1 MNTSS
6 SDRCTRIS
14 PSAVL
19 DDRLHGKDLE
29 WARDHLLRCES
40 CRERVEDFREMMMR
54 VGRLPSAP
62 IGAVAMDQAFAASVP
77 ERIRAGASPARIF
90 DLQPSPIDVAPEP
103 ILDLP
108 PQPVRPEVTNVRD
121 LLSDLEREIFRDE
134 PQQDHPTAMTPT
146 AGATTLPAGQ
156 PVELVAAGEAAI
168 PAEPMLLTPAPPE
181 ILGPDLREVPLDSRS
196 APPAMPQE
204 DLFDV
209 ARIDALPPPERVAEQ
224 EEPTVPAF
232 VAASGPVPDAAAFM
246 ETPAWTDDA
255 GSETAIADAPATPR
269 PPRHPDTVMR
279 LAVGLGAAACVLLA
293 AFLYE
298 GGLLSRGTHK
308 TSATGPVAAATAT
321 ARSLPAASAPPSA
334 IVSPSPPLAPVLFR
348 LGNGATGGTVYRIR
362 PGTAVAGYTRLVFDI
377 RNSGLPAMVITQP
390 DALHI
395 AITFRGT
402 SGVGVPVKGIRSFQV
417 AAVEPAVQQ
426 GPDLVITVDL
436 ARPDR
441 VTAFTLPAAGAY
453 SSRLVVDLHTS

>member
-1 MNTSS
+1 
-6 SDRCTRIS
+6 
-14 PSAVL
+14 
-19 DDRLHGKDLE
+19 
-29 WARDHLLRCES
+29 
-40 CRERVEDFREMMMR
+40 MMMR

-77 ERIRAGASPARIF
+77 ERIRARASPARVF
-90 DLQPSPIDVAPEP
+90 DLQPPPVDAGPEP

-108 PQPVRPEVTNVRD
+108 PQPVRSEVTNVRD
-121 LLSDLEREIFRDE
+121 LLSDLEREIFRGE
-134 PQQDHPTAMTPT
+134 PEQDHPTAMTPT
-146 AGATTLPAGQ
+146 AGNANPASEA
-156 PVELVAAGEAAI
+156 PVEVAAPADAI
-168 PAEPMLLTPAPPE
+168 PVEPMLLASVVPE
-181 ILGPDLREVPLDSRS
+181 ILGSDLHEVPLDSRS
-196 APPAMPQE
+196 APATTPQE

-209 ARIDALPPPERVAEQ
+209 ARIDALPSPERIAAREH
-224 EEPTVPAF
+224 EAPTVPAF

-246 ETPAWTDDA
+246 EAPAWSEED
-255 GSETAIADAPATPR
+255 GSGAAIADPPTTP
-269 PPRHPDTVMR
+269 PPPHHPDTIMR

-308 TSATGPVAAATAT
+308 TSATGPAATGTAT

-334 IVSPSPPLAPVLFR
+334 SISPSPPPAPVLFR

-377 RNSGLPAMVITQP
+377 KNSGLPAMVIARP

-395 AITFRGT
+395 TITFSGT
-402 SGVGVPVKGIRSFQV
+402 SGVGVPVTGIRSFQV
-417 AAVEPAVQQ
+417 AGVEPAVQQ
-426 GPDLVITVDL
+426 GPDLVITVDM